1 MTILLQFQPPCTS
14 FQCVLGLI
22 IPIVSLPATYLTSET
37 RLKTRG
43 DRAFAVRTP
52 ELAGEIRSSESMI
65 SFKSLIKTYFTSE
78 SHPSINFS
86 SSELRGL
93 ELIQSVIRE
102 PFLIFF
108 FYFIVQFVLSFILL
122 FLCIACLVVSALIS
136 TGKLLYKKIFITTP
150 ILKKLAHSMR
160 YK

>member
-1 MTILLQFQPPCTS
+1 MIWFTPSDSLTPCDAYFIMFVSNFMHMNKDCFHTRESLFIAAVCTKSASVHLQNVSNNSQVFNVHTPPPSQLFNKKKHTSDQQLL
-14 FQCVLGLI
+14 
-22 IPIVSLPATYLTSET
+22 
-37 RLKTRG
+37 
-43 DRAFAVRTP
+43 
-52 ELAGEIRSSESMI
+52 
-65 SFKSLIKTYFTSE
+65 
-78 SHPSINFS
+78 
-86 SSELRGL
+86 
-93 ELIQSVIRE
+93 
-102 PFLIFF
+102 F